1 MLTAS
6 EVVERAF
13 AAYASGDIAGM
24 LELVDADLEWTYL
37 DPALAY
43 PRPKACHGRDELEG
57 VLTHLAEH
65 GTRFLVGEVR
75 ARGNKVMAE
84 LRVPV
89 HSHDPELLEVEDR
102 WNVVTAEG
110 GRIVKLRDFRTRLG
124 ALRFLNRD
132 ADA

>member
-1 MLTAS
+1 
-6 EVVERAF
+6 
-13 AAYASGDIAGM
+13 
-24 LELVDADLEWTYL
+24 
-37 DPALAY
+37 
-43 PRPKACHGRDELEG
+43 
-57 VLTHLAEH
+57 
-65 GTRFLVGEVR
+65 
-75 ARGNKVMAE
+75 MAE